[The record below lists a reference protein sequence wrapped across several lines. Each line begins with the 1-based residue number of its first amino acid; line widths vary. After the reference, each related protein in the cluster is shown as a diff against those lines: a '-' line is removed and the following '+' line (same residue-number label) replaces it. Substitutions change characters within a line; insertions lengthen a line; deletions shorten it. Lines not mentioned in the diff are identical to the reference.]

1 MADDFDLDD
10 EPAPKPGAGK
20 RPPPPPRGRGGK
32 PVRGGA
38 ARKLPTGRA
47 GEAIRLAEAVRAL
60 SEGNHDVQLE
70 PRSFG
75 DAGLRQIAEAVNAA
89 SDHIKGEV
97 AEFRTRVKA
106 VSDGVD
112 EAIEAMV
119 RLVVQGDLSGEL
131 RLGVTDAALTP
142 LVAGI
147 GQVMETLKRFV
158 TEIREAALQ
167 LSTSSA
173 EVLAAATQNESSTAA
188 QASAIHE
195 TTATMEELKGASH
208 QIAENA
214 QTVAGVA
221 EQTLGGARQGE
232 GSIKLFMESMEKVR
246 HNAVGVDDAIGK
258 LSRRVERIGTV
269 VEVIDEIAD
278 RSDLL
283 ALNAALEGAKA
294 GEAGRGFSIVAAEM
308 RRLAENVMESTK
320 EIKNLITEIRESTH
334 AAKEASD
341 GNKRMAAE
349 GEKMGAAA
357 MSSVTGI
364 LSGIQSTSD
373 AARIIHLATQQQ
385 RSATE
390 QVVQSMTEIEEV
402 TRSAQAGSR
411 QATGAA
417 SELATLADRLTLLVQ
432 RFKVD

>member
-1 MADDFDLDD
+1 MPDAFDLDD
-10 EPAPKPGAGK
+10 TPAPRKPGKGA
-20 RPPPPPRGRGGK
+20 K
-32 PVRGGA
+32 PA
-38 ARKLPTGRA
+38 ARKAAPAKAAKGAKAARPR
-47 GEAIRLAEAVRAL
+47 GSEADRLAEAVRAL
-60 SEGNHDVQLE
+60 SEGNHDVQLD
-70 PRSFG
+70 PRAFT
-75 DAGLRQIAEAVNAA
+75 DPGLRRIAEAVNAA

-97 AEFRTRVKA
+97 SEFRSRVKA

-119 RLVVQGDLSGEL
+119 KLVVQGDLSGEL

-173 EVLAAATQNESSTAA
+173 EVLVAATQNESSTAA

-214 QTVAGVA
+214 QMVAGIA
-221 EQTLGGARQGE
+221 EQTLSGARQGE

-246 HNAVGVDDAIGK
+246 HNAVEVDDAIGK

-349 GEKMGAAA
+349 GEKLGGAA
-357 MSSVTGI
+357 MTSVGGILTGI
-364 LSGIQSTSD
+364 QETSD
-373 AARIIHLATQQQ
+373 AARVIHLATQQQ
-385 RSATE
+385 RTATE
-390 QVVQSMTEIEEV
+390 QVVQSMAEIEEV

-417 SELATLADRLTLLVQ
+417 SELTKLAERLAELVK
-432 RFKVD
+432 RFKVE

>member
-1 MADDFDLDD
+1 MPPT
-10 EPAPKPGAGK
+10 PALAKKKPAAKAPRNGAK
-20 RPPPPPRGRGGK
+20 QQARGD
-32 PVRGGA
+32 A
-38 ARKLPTGRA
+38 AR
-47 GEAIRLAEAVRAL
+47 LAAFMQMFG
-60 SEGNHDVQLE
+60 EGNYDARLD
-70 PRSFG
+70 PASFT
-75 DAGLRQIAEAVNAA
+75 DPGLRACAIAANVAL
-89 SDHIKGEV
+89 DHVV
-97 AEFRTRVKA
+97 ADMKESKARVDVVTA
-106 VSDGVD
+106 GVD
-112 EAIEAMV
+112 EAIEAMI
-119 RLVVQGDLSGEL
+119 RLVIQGDLSGTL
-131 RLGVTDAALTP
+131 RLGGTTDSALTP

-173 EVLAAATQNESSTAA
+173 EVLAAATQNESSTSA

-214 QTVAGVA
+214 QMVAGIA
-221 EQTLGGARQGE
+221 EQTLTGARTGE
-232 GSIKLFMESMEKVR
+232 GAIQAFMGSMEKVR
-246 HNAVGVDDAIGK
+246 HNAIEVDDAIAK
-258 LSRRVERIGTV
+258 LSKRVERIGTV

-320 EIKNLITEIRESTH
+320 EIKNLITEIREATH

-341 GNKRMAAE
+341 GNKRMAGE
-349 GEKMGAAA
+349 GEKLGGNA
-357 MSSVTGI
+357 MQSVTGI
-364 LSGIQSTSD
+364 LTGIQETSD
-373 AARIIHLATQQQ
+373 AARVIHLATQQQ
-385 RSATE
+385 RTATE
-390 QVVQSMTEIEEV
+390 QVVQSMSEIEEV
-402 TRSAQAGSR
+402 TRQAQTGSK

-417 SELATLADRLTLLVQ
+417 AELTKLAERLAELVK